1 MSHAP
6 IPYPFAE
13 PTRLDIDPRYAAIR
27 EQGIV
32 RIQLPYG
39 EPSWLITRAADARIA
54 YDFRKFGRREG
65 LTHAIPG
72 LHNTEGIKIPSL
84 LLNMDPPEHT
94 RIRQLAAGAFSP
106 DRIQAL
112 SDWAQSLTDDLLDDI
127 EAHGPGA
134 DFIAMFAHKLPV
146 LVLAGVLGIPRD
158 KAFEFKKWIDISSD
172 SSTTPERKLEA
183 RDTTLD
189 FVRELIAER
198 REKPSDDLLSV
209 LISARDEGDKLE
221 EDELVSLA
229 MALWHG
235 GFKTTLWQLGTTVF
249 TLMTHPDQWRDIK
262 ENPDNMHAA
271 LNELWRWIPS
281 FKPGRAFGFWAK
293 EDVTFSGGQ
302 VVKQGEHVLIEFA
315 VVNRDNSVWP
325 DADTLDFH
333 RVKPQ
338 QHFSFTGGAHVCVGQ
353 HLARLQVRLAVE
365 SLIRRFPGLE
375 LAIPGDEVQFDPD
388 SFMRGILKLP
398 LKW

>member
-1 MSHAP
+1 MSQAP

-13 PTRLDIDPRYAAIR
+13 PTRLEIDPRYAAIR

-112 SDWAQSLTDDLLDDI
+112 GGWVQSLTDELLDEI

-146 LVLAGVLGIPRD
+146 LVLAGILGIPAD

-172 SSTTPERKLEA
+172 SSATPEAKLHA

-189 FVRELIAER
+189 FIRELIAER
-198 REKPSDDLLSV
+198 REKGTDDLLSV
-209 LISARDEGDKLE
+209 LINARDEGDKFE

-249 TLMTHPDQWRDIK
+249 TLITHPDHWRDIK
-262 ENPDNMHAA
+262 ENPDNMTAA
-271 LNELWRWIPS
+271 LNELWRWVPS

-293 EDVTFSGGQ
+293 EDVTFSSGQ
-302 VVKQGEHVLIEFA
+302 VVKKGEHVLIEFA

-325 DADTLDFH
+325 DADQLDFH
-333 RVKPQ
+333 RIKPPP
-338 QHFSFTGGAHVCVGQ
+338 HFSFTGGAHACVGQ
-353 HLARLQVRLAVE
+353 HLAKLQVRLAVE
-365 SLIRRFPGLE
+365 SLVRRFPDLE
-375 LAIPGDEVQFDPD
+375 LAIPGGEVQFDPD

>member
-1 MSHAP
+1 MSQEP

-13 PTRLDIDPRYAAIR
+13 PTRLDVDPRYDAIR
-27 EQGIV
+27 EQGLV

-39 EPSWLITRAADARIA
+39 EPSWLITRVADAKIA
-54 YDFRKFGRREG
+54 YDFRKFGRKEG

-94 RIRQLAAGAFSP
+94 RIRQLAAGAFTP
-106 DRIQAL
+106 ARIQDME
-112 SDWAQSLTDDLLDDI
+112 SWVQDFTDELLDEI

-134 DFIAMFAHKLPV
+134 DFISMYAHKLPV
-146 LVLAGVLGIPRD
+146 LVLATVLGIPRD

-172 SSTTPERKLEA
+172 SSATPEQKLEA

-189 FVRELIAER
+189 FIRGLIAER
-198 REKPSDDLLSV
+198 RVKSTDDLISV
-209 LISARDEGDKLE
+209 LINARDEGDKLE
-221 EDELVSLA
+221 EDEMVSLA

-249 TLMTHPDQWRDIK
+249 TLMSQPELWRDLK
-262 ENPDNMHAA
+262 ENPGNMHAA

-293 EDVTFSGGQ
+293 EDVPFSDGQ
-302 VVKQGEHVLIEFA
+302 VVRKGEHVLIEFA
-315 VVNRDNSVWP
+315 MVNRDPSVWP
-325 DADTLDFH
+325 DPHKVDFH
-333 RVKPQ
+333 REKPAA
-338 QHFSFTGGAHVCVGQ
+338 HYSFTGGAHSCVGQ
-353 HLARLQVRLAVE
+353 HMARLQVRLAVE
-365 SLIRRFPGLE
+365 SLLRRFPDLE
-375 LAIPGDEVQFDPD
+375 LAIPADEVPFDPD

>member
-1 MSHAP
+1 MSQAP

-32 RIQLPYG
+32 RVQLPYG
-39 EPSWLITRAADARIA
+39 EPSWLITSVADAKIA
-54 YDFRKFGRREG
+54 YDFRKFGRRYG
-65 LTHAIPG
+65 LTRAIPG
-72 LHNTEGIKIPSL
+72 MHNTEATKVPSL

-94 RIRQLAAGAFSP
+94 RIRQLAAAAFTP
-106 DRIQAL
+106 AKIQEMEGWVQAF
-112 SDWAQSLTDDLLDDI
+112 TDELLDEI
-127 EAHGPGA
+127 EAHGPDA
-134 DFIAMFAHKLPV
+134 DFISMFAHKLPV
-146 LVLAGVLGIPRD
+146 LVLAGILGIPRD

-172 SSTTPERKLEA
+172 SSTTPERKIEA
-183 RDTTLD
+183 RETTLA
-189 FVRELIAER
+189 FIRELIAER
-198 REKPSDDLLSV
+198 RDKATDDLLSV
-209 LISARDEGDKLE
+209 LVHARDEGDRLQ

-235 GFKTTLWQLGTTVF
+235 GFKTTLWQLGTTVY
-249 TLMTHPDQWRDIK
+249 TLMTHLDLWRDLK

-293 EDVTFSGGQ
+293 EDVTFTNGQ
-302 VVKQGEHVLIEFA
+302 VVKQGEHVLIEFGM
-315 VVNRDNSVWP
+315 VNRDPSAWP
-325 DADTLDFH
+325 DPDKLDFH
-333 RVKPQ
+333 REKPQ
-338 QHFSFTGGAHVCVGQ
+338 AHFSFTSGAHSCVGQ
-353 HLARLQVRLAVE
+353 HMARLQIRLAVE
-365 SLIRRFPGLE
+365 SLVRRFPNLE
-375 LAIPGDEVQFDPD
+375 LAIPADEVQFDPD